1 MKLRR
6 IFLGVMIAL
15 AVLTFALPP
24 RTFAQTPDR
33 LTSLKISVWPEFD
46 QPTVLVLL
54 DGVLADASNLPR
66 QISVLIPSN
75 AQLTVA
81 TWTNPDGSFAPEQ
94 PAQQT
99 KQDDG
104 YTRVTFTIAQP
115 TFRVEYYHDLLRGA
129 PDKTLDFAFK
139 STGAIDAVS
148 LEIQQPLKA
157 TNFAVTPATQ
167 TTRTDADGLKYFSY
181 AFTNIAAGQTIT
193 AQAKYTKTDPNPS
206 VQSAPQPTSAPSTVA
221 QGAPTTNTSNDLF
234 LLIALVAVGVT
245 AILGFFLLQQ
255 RSQDRRL
262 VANVG
267 SNKPR
272 RDKRHGGAA
281 TATVFCTQCGR
292 ALGPEDNFCPQ
303 CGAKRRVQG

>member
-6 IFLGVMIAL
+6 IFWGVTIAL

-33 LTSLKISVWPEFD
+33 LTSLKISIWPEFD
-46 QPTVLVLL
+46 KPTVLVLL

-66 QISVLIPSN
+66 QISVFIPAN
-75 AQLTVA
+75 GQLTVA
-81 TWTNPDGSFAPEQ
+81 TWANPDGSFAPEQ
-94 PAQQT
+94 PPQQT

-104 YTRVTFTIAQP
+104 YTRVTFTTAQP

-129 PDKTLDFAFK
+129 PDKTMDFAFK
-139 STGAIDAVS
+139 SIGAIDAVS

-157 TNFAVTPATQ
+157 TNFAVTPAMQ
-167 TTRTDADGLKYFSY
+167 TTRTDADGFKYFSY
-181 AFTNIAAGQTIT
+181 AFTNIAAGQTISV
-193 AQAKYTKTDPNPS
+193 QAKYTKTDPNPS
-206 VQSAPQPTSAPSTVA
+206 VQNAPQPTPALVPA
-221 QGAPTTNTSNDLF
+221 AAPTTNDSNNLF
-234 LLIALVAVGVT
+234 LLIALVALGVT

-255 RSQDRRL
+255 RSQDRRP

-267 SNKPR
+267 SRKPR
-272 RDKRHGGAA
+272 RDKRRGGAA

-292 ALGPEDNFCPQ
+292 TLGPEDNFCPK
-303 CGAKRRVQG
+303 CGTPRRVQG

>member
-1 MKLRR
+1 MKLRK
-6 IFLGVMIAL
+6 IFLGVTIAL

-33 LTSLKISVWPEFD
+33 LTSLKISLWPEFD
-46 QPTVLVLL
+46 KPTVLVIL
-54 DGVLADASNLPR
+54 DGILADASNLPR

-81 TWTNPDGSFAPEQ
+81 TWANPDGSFAPEQ
-94 PAQQT
+94 LAQQT

-104 YTRVTFTIAQP
+104 YTRITFTIAQP

-129 PDKTLDFAFK
+129 PDKTLDFVYK
-139 STGAIDAVS
+139 SVGAIDAVS

-157 TNFAVTPATQ
+157 SNFAVTPATQ
-167 TTRTDADGLKYFSY
+167 TTRTDSDGFKYFGY
-181 AFTNIAAGQTIT
+181 AFSNIAAGQTIT

-206 VQSAPQPTSAPSTVA
+206 VQNAPQPTPALVPIA
-221 QGAPTTNTSNDLF
+221 APTTNDSNTLF
-234 LLIALVAVGVT
+234 LLIALVALGVT

-255 RSQDRRL
+255 RSQDRRP

-267 SNKPR
+267 SNKQR
-272 RDKRHGGAA
+272 RDKRRGGAA

-292 ALGPEDNFCPQ
+292 ALGPEDNFCPK
-303 CGAKRRVQG
+303 CGAKRRAQG

>member
-1 MKLRR
+1 MKLRKM
-6 IFLGVMIAL
+6 FFGVTIAL

-33 LTSLKISVWPEFD
+33 LTSLKISLWPEFD
-46 QPTVLVLL
+46 KPTVLVIL
-54 DGVLADASNLPR
+54 DGVLADPSNLPR
-66 QISVLIPSN
+66 QISVLIPAN

-81 TWTNPDGSFAPEQ
+81 TWANPDSSFAPEQ

-104 YTRVTFTIAQP
+104 YTRVTFTLAQP

-139 STGAIDAVS
+139 SIGAIDAVS

-157 TNFAVTPATQ
+157 TNFTVTPT
-167 TTRTDADGLKYFSY
+167 TPNTRTDTDGFKYFSY
-181 AFTNIAAGQTIT
+181 VFSNIAAGQTIT

-206 VQSAPQPTSAPSTVA
+206 VQSAPQPTPALVPIA
-221 QGAPTTNTSNDLF
+221 APTTNDSNTLF
-234 LLIALVAVGVT
+234 LLIALVALGVT

-255 RSQDRRL
+255 RARDRRP

-267 SNKPR
+267 SNKR
-272 RDKRHGGAA
+272 RGGAS

-292 ALGPEDNFCPQ
+292 TLGPEDNFCPK
-303 CGAKRRVQG
+303 CGAKQRAQG

>member
-1 MKLRR
+1 MKLRK
-6 IFLGVMIAL
+6 IFLGVTIAL

-33 LTSLKISVWPEFD
+33 LTSLKISLWPEFD
-46 QPTVLVLL
+46 KPTVLVIL
-54 DGVLADASNLPR
+54 DGILADASNLPR
-66 QISVLIPSN
+66 QISVLIPAN

-81 TWTNPDGSFAPEQ
+81 TWANPDGSFAPEQ
-94 PAQQT
+94 PTQQT

-129 PDKTLDFAFK
+129 SDKTLDFAFK
-139 STGAIDAVS
+139 SIGAIDAVS

-157 TNFAVTPATQ
+157 TNFAVTPTTQ
-167 TTRTDADGLKYFSY
+167 TTRTDADGFKYFSY
-181 AFTNIAAGQTIT
+181 AFTNITAGQTII
-193 AQAKYTKTDPNPS
+193 AQAKYTKSDPNPS
-206 VQSAPQPTSAPSTVA
+206 VQSAPQPTPALVPVA
-221 QGAPTTNTSNDLF
+221 APTTNDSNNLF
-234 LLIALVAVGVT
+234 LLIALVALGVA

-292 ALGPEDNFCPQ
+292 ALGPEDNFCPK
-303 CGAKRRVQG
+303 CGTKRRAQG